1 MAQVMPPWAD
11 TVCERVGKTLV
22 TTAVL
27 CPDWDSCSAAR
38 MPAPPPPMMMASKER
53 VGMLAMDQIPQR
65 ICTPQTK
72 NANMAMPQ
80 TAWNRKRTAVAALP
94 SAIGVR

>member
-11 TVCERVGKTLV
+11 TVCERVGNTLV

-27 CPDWDSCSAAR
+27 WPPWASCSAAR
-38 MPAPPPPMMMASKER
+38 MPAPPPPIMMASKEI
-53 VGMLAMDQIPQR
+53 VGMLAMNQIPQR

-72 NANMAMPQ
+72 YANIATPH
-80 TAWNRKRTAVAALP
+80 TAWNRKRTVVADLP
-94 SAIGVR
+94 NAIGVR